1 MLKVNWLGK
10 QGVEVVTQL
19 IGIEATSFGCDW
31 RPVTLCWNVKER
43 RHAGPVLLTHSYNF
57 DVIPLEVE

>member
-19 IGIEATSFGCDW
+19 IGVEATSFGCDW
-31 RPVTLCWNVKER
+31 RPVTLKNIDRLDLFV
-43 RHAGPVLLTHSYNF
+43 GT
-57 DVIPLEVE
+57 